1 MYKSQLYIFAAGL
14 LFGMTITMLL
24 FPSKAHAGEYLG
36 EWNITRYYVPEKG
49 QKGYANGWKVY
60 DGTCNYKNMYWNGFL
75 NNGRGDYTA
84 DVCMNTSG
92 DKYITADGTDVRY
105 TETETIF
112 ACPKKYLGEILHVEQ
127 IGYGRCADT
136 GGSIKGK
143 RIDLLVGYGQRA
155 FDSFGNTPSG
165 MLEVHL
171 LVK

>member
-1 MYKSQLYIFAAGL
+1 MRKSIKITIIIVFTAAC
-14 LFGMTITMLL
+14 FVVAQ
-24 FPSKAHAGEYLG
+24 KAHAGEFIG
-36 EWNITRYYVPEKG
+36 TFKVTRYYVPEKG
-49 QKGYANGWKVY
+49 QYGYANGWIVY
-60 DGTCNYKNMYWNGFL
+60 DGTCNYKNMYWNGYR

-112 ACPKKYLGEILHVEQ
+112 ACPKQYFKQIIHVQ
-127 IGYGRCADT
+127 NIGYGRCADV

-155 FDSFGNTPSG
+155 FDSMDNAPNG
-165 MLEVHL
+165 LLDVHL
-171 LVK
+171 LD